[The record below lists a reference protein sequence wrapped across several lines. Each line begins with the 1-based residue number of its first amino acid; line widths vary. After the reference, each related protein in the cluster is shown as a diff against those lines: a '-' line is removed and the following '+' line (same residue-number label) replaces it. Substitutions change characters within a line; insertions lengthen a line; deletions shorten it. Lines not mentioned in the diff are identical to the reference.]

1 MTEAYP
7 LQWPQGWPRTPAGA
21 QERGTKFRTKDHSS
35 TYGTRQVSF
44 AESRDKLYG
53 ELERLGA
60 RSVIVSS
67 NHKPD
72 RYGIPIESKRR
83 VDDGIAIYFQL
94 NGKAM
99 AMACD
104 RYESAAANMRS
115 LGLAIDAMRQLER
128 HGGGQMMERAFA
140 GFTALAPPARA
151 QREWWHVL
159 ECGRDWALTDI
170 ESHYRLKARFFHP
183 DSGGSHEKMAEINA
197 AIAQARKEK
206 S

>member
-7 LQWPQGWPRTPAGA
+7 LQWPEGWPRTPSDQRDRGYQFKQAGDP
-21 QERGTKFRTKDHSS
+21 GSWGKKLVT
-35 TYGTRQVSF
+35 F
-44 AESRDKLYG
+44 AVARDKLYG

-60 RSVIVSS
+60 KSVVVST

-72 RYGIPIESKRR
+72 KYGIPIESKKKAP
-83 VDDGIAIYFQL
+83 DDGIAIYFQL

-104 RYESAAANMRS
+104 RFDNAAANMRS
-115 LGLAIDAMRQLER
+115 LGLAIEAMRQLER
-128 HGGGQMMERAFA
+128 HGGGQMVERAFS
-140 GFTALAPPARA
+140 GFMALPAPSYRA
-151 QREWWHVL
+151 WWRVLGVGQNDDLSFIELKYREL
-159 ECGRDWALTDI
+159 AKE
-170 ESHYRLKARFFHP
+170 FHP
-183 DSGGSHEKMAEINA
+183 DKPGGSADRMAEITT